1 MRALDEPPPAPDGA
15 RAVSGRQALKLYQY
29 PGATGLEPA
38 TSGLTERD
46 ALGCTASPKW
56 CNSVISHGEQW
67 EITRTALLDLVGPNR
82 GGLEGRGHGR
92 GQSTGGPTFA
102 CAAAGRSEKSAGRPR
117 ADALVGH
124 PTAILR
130 PAGSDVHRKHPRR
143 CNRQVNF
150 RDGQRVETGT
160 GFARE
165 AGCLFRIPF
174 EVSALQPRRRITP
187 PLRKALLVQIGGPQ
201 CTVGKHSG
209 PPRIPCPG
217 AVLAPP
223 HPLMRFAGNLPP

>member
-1 MRALDEPPPAPDGA
+1 MRALDEPPPARDGA
-15 RAVSGRQALKLYQY
+15 QAVSGRQALKLYQY
-29 PGATGLEPA
+29 PGSTGLEPA

-56 CNSVISHGEQW
+56 CNSLISHGEQW

-82 GGLEGRGHGR
+82 GGLEGRGHG
-92 GQSTGGPTFA
+92 
-102 CAAAGRSEKSAGRPR
+102 
-117 ADALVGH
+117 
-124 PTAILR
+124 
-130 PAGSDVHRKHPRR
+130 RKHPRR

-187 PLRKALLVQIGGPQ
+187 PLRKALLVQIGGRNVPWAN
-201 CTVGKHSG
+201 TAA
-209 PPRIPCPG
+209 PREFRER
-217 AVLAPP
+217 V
-223 HPLMRFAGNLPP
+223 RF

>member
-1 MRALDEPPPAPDGA
+1 MTG
-15 RAVSGRQALKLYQY
+15 S
-29 PGATGLEPA
+29 TGLEPA

-56 CNSVISHGEQW
+56 CNLLISHGEQW

-82 GGLEGRGHGR
+82 GGLEGRGHG
-92 GQSTGGPTFA
+92 
-102 CAAAGRSEKSAGRPR
+102 
-117 ADALVGH
+117 
-124 PTAILR
+124 
-130 PAGSDVHRKHPRR
+130 RKHPRR

-223 HPLMRFAGNLPP
+223 HALMRFAGNLPPQLLHIYTVVHRPRIARRDAVSRVEGAKNDRRFTHREHQRKKYPIRRGHERLEARAQSI

>member
-1 MRALDEPPPAPDGA
+1 MAG
-15 RAVSGRQALKLYQY
+15 S
-29 PGATGLEPA
+29 TGLEPA

-56 CNSVISHGEQW
+56 CNSLISHGEQW

-92 GQSTGGPTFA
+92 
-102 CAAAGRSEKSAGRPR
+102 
-117 ADALVGH
+117 
-124 PTAILR
+124 
-130 PAGSDVHRKHPRR
+130 KHPRR
-143 CNRQVNF
+143 CNRQANF

-201 CTVGKHSG
+201 CTVGQTQRPPSNSVSG
-209 PPRIPCPG
+209 CGSSAAARLDALCGQPPALRPQLLHIYTVVHKPRIARRDAVSRVEG
-217 AVLAPP
+217 AKNDR
-223 HPLMRFAGNLPP
+223 RFTHREHQRKKYPIRRGHERLEARAQSI